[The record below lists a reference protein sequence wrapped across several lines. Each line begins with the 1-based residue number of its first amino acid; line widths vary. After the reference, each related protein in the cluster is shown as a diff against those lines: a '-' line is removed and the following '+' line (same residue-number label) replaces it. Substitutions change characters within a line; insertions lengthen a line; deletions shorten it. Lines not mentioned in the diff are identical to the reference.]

1 MPEATHFE
9 GNDSSMVSGL
19 RTDACVSIWLIG
31 CGQGFRFWNVRV
43 KIVALRN
50 KLLDV
55 FKLSRTAEA
64 TAARFVE
71 GLDLCL
77 ATGICFW
84 A

>member
-1 MPEATHFE
+1 M
-9 GNDSSMVSGL
+9 
-19 RTDACVSIWLIG
+19 
-31 CGQGFRFWNVRV
+31 
-43 KIVALRN
+43 ALRN